1 MPLHDAAGH
10 QVIAGPFRRAAA
22 QHGGFDL
29 DEPLLV
35 EVVAHGLDD
44 AVAKQQRLLHLLP
57 PQVDIAV
64 LQPQVLAGQIE
75 AAGLERRRGALV
87 EDFQVTDADLD
98 LAGLQLG
105 VHGALRP
112 PGNVAADQDHV
123 LRAEGLRLL
132 QGFVT
137 AFRGENGLRLSIAI
151 AKIGEQLPAMVPIGI
166 DPAAEGDLL
175 TDMFRAKFAASMSP
189 QQSGNPFNR

>member
-1 MPLHDAAGH
+1 MP
-10 QVIAGPFRRAAA
+10 Q
-22 QHGGFDL
+22 
-29 DEPLLV
+29 
-35 EVVAHGLDD
+35 
-44 AVAKQQRLLHLLP
+44 QQRLLHLLP

-64 LQPQVLAGQIE
+64 LQPQVLAGQID

-87 EDFQVTDADLD
+87 EDFQVPDPDLD

-105 VHGALRP
+105 IHRALGP

-123 LRAEGLRLL
+123 FGPQGLGLL
-132 QGFVT
+132 QGFVA
-137 AFRGENGLRLSIAI
+137 AFRGENGLRLAVAI
-151 AKIGEQLPAMVPIGI
+151 AKIDEQLSAMVPIGI

-175 TDMFRAKFAASMSP
+175 TDMIRAKFAASMSP